1 VVPVQGVGETTINTE
16 HAMKMTIEFESL
28 SEARVWARDLL
39 GSQQEPATKAA
50 PKPGVKVSAPQPK
63 TDEASSNKAPQVSV
77 KGLGRR
83 QKEVVDFLTASP
95 IGETVTTKDVAS
107 ALGITSPNASNILS
121 TLRTERGMTESP
133 KRGHWRLVPDLHT
146 QALAGD
152 TIEVSDAASLLETE
166 PDLMV
171 GSDDTADIEVE
182 SAEGT
187 SEVTLPTPVAD
198 YENILDDLDL

>member
-1 VVPVQGVGETTINTE
+1 
-16 HAMKMTIEFESL
+16 MKMTIEFESL
-28 SEARVWARDLL
+28 SGARVWARDLL

-182 SAEGT
+182 SAEGA